1 MGQYYTPTF
10 IDKNDNVQTLY
21 SHDFGSGLKLME
33 HSWIGNQFANAG
45 ISLIKDSPKRVA
57 WIGDYSDEPCR
68 GSYLNGLSPEEFMNF
83 YEKAMRDTGRVDA
96 NNFTNND
103 KDILDDKNPVGYFI
117 NHTKKTYIDI
127 SEYYEQNK
135 FRYDDDDPKDEFWCV
150 NPLPVL
156 TACGNG
162 RGGGDYRDDEDINV
176 GSWAF
181 DLIEYSLL
189 TSLNEYSKSE
199 FKFRD
204 R

>member
-1 MGQYYTPTF
+1 M
-10 IDKNDNVQTLY
+10 KN
-21 SHDFGSGLKLME
+21 GKE
-33 HSWIGNQFANAG
+33 RRI
-45 ISLIKDSPKRVA
+45 
-57 WIGDYSDEPCR
+57 
-68 GSYLNGLSPEEFMNF
+68 
-83 YEKAMRDTGRVDA
+83 
-96 NNFTNND
+96 
-103 KDILDDKNPVGYFI
+103 
-117 NHTKKTYIDI
+117 
-127 SEYYEQNK
+127 EQNK
-135 FRYDDDDPKDEFWCV
+135 FRHDDDDPEDEFWCV

-162 RGGGDYRDDEDINV
+162 RGGGDYRDDDDINV